1 MNDFP
6 SRVTYKCHVSF
17 GDYDDDGKLHRIEFS
32 LLRISWWYRVIWLA
46 MKSIFSIRL
55 SVFIPSSSIQYSL
68 FASSFVRKWNCTSQ
82 SVNVWHSF
90 SSKIKSTWP
99 EIAVKN
105 LIKFHIMPVPL
116 YLSFL
121 IKFHKS
127 EWRRVLNIFT
137 TKSIFSNRRKNP
149 DVIQMRC
156 VCAVGRIKSLS
167 CIWKLQQTTLFSFFD
182 FKLCI

>member
-1 MNDFP
+1 MDDFT

-17 GDYDDDGKLHRIEFS
+17 GDYDDDGKLHWIEFS
-32 LLRISWWYRVIWLA
+32 LLHISWWYRVIWLA
-46 MKSIFSIRL
+46 MKSISDSDVRFHSIIL
-55 SVFIPSSSIQYSL
+55 NSIFTFCFI
-68 FASSFVRKWNCTSQ
+68 FWTFVNCTSQ

-90 SSKIKSTWP
+90 SLKIKSTWP

-127 EWRRVLNIFT
+127 GWRRVLNIFT

-156 VCAVGRIKSLS
+156 VVGRI
-167 CIWKLQQTTLFSFFD
+167 
-182 FKLCI
+182 

>member
-1 MNDFP
+1 MNEMYGIWMTSHP
-6 SRVTYKCHVSF
+6 VWHINVMCHLVIMMMMGNCIGSSFLCFVYLDGIVSF
-17 GDYDDDGKLHRIEFS
+17 GSQWNQFP
-32 LLRISWWYRVIWLA
+32 
-46 MKSIFSIRL
+46 IRL

-156 VCAVGRIKSLS
+156 VCAVGRI
-167 CIWKLQQTTLFSFFD
+167 
-182 FKLCI
+182 